1 MSQRE
6 ERKEAKNENYE
17 TIVLR
22 QSTKLPKEEVNDDLR
37 KWLNINLAREIAQ
50 ELIDK
55 EYIIREERNDDEFIT
70 IEIKLP
76 ILVRKKG
83 ENNE

>member
-1 MSQRE
+1 M
-6 ERKEAKNENYE
+6 KNWE

-22 QSTKLPKEEVNDDLR
+22 RSTKLPKEEVNDDLR
-37 KWLNINLAREIAQ
+37 RRLDINLAREIAK
-50 ELIDK
+50 ELINK
-55 EYIIREERNDDEFIT
+55 EYIIREERNDDKYVT

>member
-1 MSQRE
+1 M
-6 ERKEAKNENYE
+6 KNWEI
-17 TIVLR
+17 IVLR
-22 QSTKLPKEEVNDDLR
+22 RSTKLPKEEVNDDLR
-37 KWLNINLAREIAQ
+37 RWLDIDLAREIAK

-55 EYIIREERNDDEFIT
+55 EYVIREERNDDEFIT
-70 IEIKLP
+70 IEIKLS

>member
-1 MSQRE
+1 M
-6 ERKEAKNENYE
+6 KNWE

-22 QSTKLPKEEVNDDLR
+22 RSTKLPKEEVNDDLR
-37 KWLNINLAREIAQ
+37 RWLDINLVREIAK

-55 EYIIREERNDDEFIT
+55 EYIIREERNDNEFIT

-76 ILVRKKG
+76 ILVKKKG
-83 ENNE
+83 DEK